1 MQTNKLNYAMQFKD
15 LEIGDRFTIP
25 KWNRHASNLPD
36 QYAIK
41 ISEMVHEVRS
51 RNENP
56 RLIKEWHGCQTI
68 SVPTWIDPNDEVE
81 VLPKLE
87 RSFGYN
93 NCLPVIGQ
101 KVWFYDEHIGG
112 SYCIYCNVRRGVV
125 YRIFQKICEILEP
138 DGDITS
144 AHVCAMYDHQPKIAE
159 ELIEEFWGEYPGK
172 VLI

>member
-1 MQTNKLNYAMQFKD
+1 MKFKD

-25 KWNRHASNLPD
+25 KWNRHPSNIPG

-51 RNENP
+51 GDENP
-56 RLIKEWHGCQTI
+56 RLIKEQHGCQTI
-68 SVPTWIDPNDEVE
+68 SAPTWINPDDEVE

-87 RSFGYN
+87 RSFGHN

-101 KVWFYDEHIGG
+101 KVWFKDEHMGC
-112 SYCIYCNVRRGVV
+112 SATPVMWENVRYGTV
-125 YRIFQKICEILEP
+125 YRIFQKTCEILED

-144 AHVCAMYDHQPKIAE
+144 QSVWMVYDHQPKIAE
-159 ELIEEFWGEYPGK
+159 ELIEEFWGEYPDK